1 MILAPVLLAMGQ
13 RDRAVAELQRA
24 IDAQCPWRWL
34 APYDPRL
41 ASLCESDVMRELKR
55 PALRAACA
63 SVNEE
68 GTRA

>member
-1 MILAPVLLAMGQ
+1 MTVRTRYEFAGLQFDPNQG
-13 RDRAVAELQRA
+13 LQRA
-24 IDAQCPWRWL
+24 IDARCPWRWL